1 MKNAE
6 KEEENFRIFTL
17 GTISVCTERIEGHLQ
32 TGNGFRKFTRFSIY
46 DQ

>member
-6 KEEENFRIFTL
+6 KEEENFRIFSL
-17 GTISVCTERIEGHLQ
+17 GAISVSTERIEGHLQ
-32 TGNGFRKFTRFSIY
+32 IGNGFRKFTRFLIY